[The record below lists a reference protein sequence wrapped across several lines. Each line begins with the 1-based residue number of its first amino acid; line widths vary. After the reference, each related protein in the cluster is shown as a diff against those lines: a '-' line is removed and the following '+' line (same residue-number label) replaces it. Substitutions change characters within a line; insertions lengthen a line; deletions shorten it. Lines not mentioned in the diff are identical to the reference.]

1 MAPVV
6 IEEGGGERRAAP
18 RLHGIE
24 EHGIVAARVR
34 PGYRVSVVDV
44 SAGGALVEGTCRLLP
59 GVTVELH
66 VETADRRA
74 AIRGRVLRCVVAR
87 LRPSFVYYRGAIC
100 FEDDLPWF
108 VVGESQE
115 SQVPGERLPHAGTR
129 RVAATRNPC

>member
-6 IEEGGGERRAAP
+6 TEEGGGERRAAA

-44 SAGGALVEGTCRLLP
+44 SAGGALVEGTYRLLP

-66 VETADRRA
+66 VETANRRA
-74 AIRGRVLRCVVAR
+74 AIRGRVLRCVVAC
-87 LRPSFVYYRGAIC
+87 LRPSFVCYRGAIC

-108 VVGESQE
+108 VGGESQG
-115 SQVPGERLPHAGTR
+115 SQVPGDGPSHAGTR
-129 RVAATRNPC
+129 RVAATHDP